1 MMPSQ
6 AGAVHKATQTTKAW
20 KLSVHETFE
29 NSNWLMV
36 ADDERSMSQLLA
48 DVRLWRAT
56 AVVVA
61 ESSLPRRN
69 FTGDRGSW
77 GSPTKFA
84 TAQYTE
90 RASVLRATALAHC
103 KNKNTL
109 ALLHDIN

>member
-1 MMPSQ
+1 M
-6 AGAVHKATQTTKAW
+6 HKATQTTKAW

-29 NSNWLMV
+29 NSDWLIP
-36 ADDERSMSQLLA
+36 ADDVWSTSQLAA
-48 DVRLWRAT
+48 DVDLWRT
-56 AVVVA
+56 MAVLVA
-61 ESSLPRRN
+61 EGSLPCRN

-103 KNKNTL
+103 AREDTL
-109 ALLHDIN
+109 DLLYAIN